1 MVGWRRW
8 VHLGGTLAMIV
19 VVYFVVP
26 VSANLHRTTI
36 ARGAVT
42 VVALGLLALGV
53 VRQLKLHVDD
63 TSRRLDGLIVIIVIV
78 MIVFAFGFYSLQ
90 QKDPTQF
97 AGMETRLDSLYFTM
111 ASAATVGFGDV
122 HAAGQYARGLVL
134 AQMVFNVVFVGT
146 AVALLST
153 RVKAVASA
161 RAQARTTQR
170 NPK

>member
-1 MVGWRRW
+1 MIGWRRW
-8 VHLGGTLAMIV
+8 VHLGAILATIV

-26 VSANLHRTTI
+26 VSTEYHRTTV

-42 VVALGLLALGV
+42 VLALGLLALGV

-78 MIVFAFGFYSLQ
+78 MIVFAFGFYSLEQ
-90 QKDPTQF
+90 RDPTEF
-97 AGMETRLDSLYFTM
+97 DGLETRLDSLYFTM

-122 HAAGQYARGLVL
+122 HAEGQFARGLVL

-146 AVALLST
+146 AVALLSS
-153 RVKAVASA
+153 RVKEVASM